1 MRFLAI
7 LAALFSPSASGIY
20 FFEEIDNGIHPNR
33 VWLLMDLLQNEAVR
47 KDAQIITTTHSPQML
62 TFMNDDTFESA
73 SVVYRDEDYEDAI
86 IRPLADI
93 GDAKKL
99 RKADGG
105 LGELHATG
113 WMETILGFDEFDRRQ
128 RASQFVKTLIIPE
141 DFRNDQY
148 LLKPIFTRLFRN
160 MGVRPK
166 VTVCNDPLLGGIGE
180 ALKVERMREIVLK
193 YRGKADLF
201 ILCVDRDGDGNRRQ
215 SLDRIEASVKSEL
228 VGGRIFLA
236 ECAWE
241 EVETWALAGLDLPNH
256 WRWSDVRAEVHVK
269 ETYFEPLVESRG
281 LSGSRGGGRVALG
294 QEAARRI
301 TAIRQKC
308 PDDFDALA
316 NLIESAM
323 LAA

>member
-1 MRFLAI
+1 M
-7 LAALFSPSASGIY
+7 
-20 FFEEIDNGIHPNR
+20 
-33 VWLLMDLLQNEAVR
+33 
-47 KDAQIITTTHSPQML
+47 
-62 TFMNDDTFESA
+62 
-73 SVVYRDEDYEDAI
+73 
-86 IRPLADI
+86 
-93 GDAKKL
+93 
-99 RKADGG
+99 
-105 LGELHATG
+105 
-113 WMETILGFDEFDRRQ
+113 
-128 RASQFVKTLIIPE
+128 KTLIIPE